1 VVKSVLAYK
10 SGIWR
15 EECARDFTAWNSSL
29 VDPNNLRL
37 ALLSAAVL
45 GFRHGL
51 DYDHIAAITDI
62 SSVQLK
68 VRDAMRYGLLYVAGH
83 ATTIALLGAA
93 AVVFRIA
100 LPAASDRWAER
111 LVGLTLLVL
120 GLYVLGTFFRPS
132 VSGSSTHD
140 SSSHGSAGDGASSRG
155 RSAHSH
161 AHPRT
166 RITLL
171 ANGAL
176 WIYWRLSRIFG
187 GTRVEAPQVFKD
199 GYGSRSTFLVGVI
212 HGLGAETPTQILLF
226 LMAANLGGTA
236 AGLLGLLMFIV
247 GLLTMNTLMCAL
259 AAGLFS
265 ADKVLAWLSPAGAQ
279 NPFSRALGSVL
290 GAISAH
296 AMGGLTLLTSVYSIV
311 VGAIFLLGSA
321 SKLPSLTG

>member
-1 VVKSVLAYK
+1 
-10 SGIWR
+10 
-15 EECARDFTAWNSSL
+15 L
-29 VDPNNLRL
+29 VDPVNLRL

-62 SSVQLK
+62 SSVQSK
-68 VRDAMRYGLLYVAGH
+68 ARDAMRYGLLYVAGH
-83 ATTIALLGAA
+83 AATVAILGSA

-111 LVGLTLLVL
+111 LVGITLLVL
-120 GLYVLGTFFRPS
+120 GLYVLGTFFHPS
-132 VSGSSTHD
+132 TSHPST
-140 SSSHGSAGDGASSRG
+140 GAST
-155 RSAHSH
+155 HSH
-161 AHPRT
+161 ARPRT

-171 ANGAL
+171 INGAL

-226 LMAANLGGTA
+226 LMAANLGGTS

-247 GLLTMNTLMCAL
+247 GLLVMNTLMCGA

-265 ADKVLAWLSPAGAQ
+265 ADKVLTWLAPQEGSGNAVARG
-279 NPFSRALGSVL
+279 FSSVL
-290 GAISAH
+290 TTLSAN
-296 AMGGLTLLTSVYSIV
+296 ALPGLTLLTSAYSIV

-321 SKLPSLTG
+321 AKLPSLTG

>member
-1 VVKSVLAYK
+1 VNQGL
-10 SGIWR
+10 R
-15 EECARDFTAWNSSL
+15 NSSL
-29 VDPNNLRL
+29 VFLVNLVPGSLDPVNLRL
-37 ALLSAAVL
+37 ALLSAGVL

-68 VRDAMRYGLLYVAGH
+68 ARDAMRYGLLYVAGH
-83 ATTIALLGAA
+83 ATTVAILGSA

-100 LPAASDRWAER
+100 LPPASDRWAER
-111 LVGLTLLVL
+111 LVGITLLVL
-120 GLYVLGTFFRPS
+120 GLYVLGTFFHPS
-132 VSGSSTHD
+132 GHPSTGPSTHN
-140 SSSHGSAGDGASSRG
+140 
-155 RSAHSH
+155 H
-161 AHPRT
+161 ARPRT

-171 ANGAL
+171 INGAL

-226 LMAANLGGTA
+226 LMAANLGGTG

-247 GLLTMNTLMCAL
+247 GLLVMNTLMCGA

-265 ADKVLAWLSPAGAQ
+265 ADKVLIWLSPKEGSG
-279 NPFSRALGSVL
+279 NIVSRGLSSVL
-290 GAISAH
+290 TALSAN
-296 AMGGLTLLTSVYSIV
+296 ALPGLTLLTSAYSIV

-321 SKLPSLTG
+321 AKLPSLTG

>member
-1 VVKSVLAYK
+1 M
-10 SGIWR
+10 R
-15 EECARDFTAWNSSL
+15 EACAREWAAWNSSL
-29 VDPNNLRL
+29 VDPVNLRL
-37 ALLSAAVL
+37 ALISAAVL

-68 VRDAMRYGLLYVAGH
+68 ARDAMRYGLLYVAGH
-83 ATTIALLGAA
+83 ATTIALLGSA

-132 VSGSSTHD
+132 TH
-140 SSSHGSAGDGASSRG
+140 G
-155 RSAHSH
+155 HS
-161 AHPRT
+161 HPRT

-171 ANGAL
+171 VNGAL

-199 GYGSRSTFLVGVI
+199 GYGTKSTFLVGVI

-247 GLLTMNTLMCAL
+247 GLLAMNTLMCAV

-265 ADKVLAWLSPAGAQ
+265 ADKMLAWLSPGNSQ
-279 NPFSRALGSVL
+279 NRFSRTFSSVL
-290 GAISAH
+290 TAVSPH
-296 AMGGLTLLTSVYSIV
+296 ALGGLTLLTSAYSIV

>member
-1 VVKSVLAYK
+1 
-10 SGIWR
+10 
-15 EECARDFTAWNSSL
+15 
-29 VDPNNLRL
+29 
-37 ALLSAAVL
+37 
-45 GFRHGL
+45 
-51 DYDHIAAITDI
+51 
-62 SSVQLK
+62 
-68 VRDAMRYGLLYVAGH
+68 MRFGLLYVAGH
-83 ATTIALLGAA
+83 ATTIALLGSA

-120 GLYVLGTFFRPS
+120 GLYVLGTFFRPWFFGS
-132 VSGSSTHD
+132 SMQGSSTQ
-140 SSSHGSAGDGASSRG
+140 ASS
-155 RSAHSH
+155 AHGH

-171 ANGAL
+171 ANGVL

-199 GYGSRSTFLVGVI
+199 GYGTKSAFLVGVI

-247 GLLTMNTLMCAL
+247 GLLAMNTLMCAV

-265 ADKVLAWLSPAGAQ
+265 ADKVLAWLSPAGPQ
-279 NPFSRALGSVL
+279 NPVSRGLSSALSAV
-290 GAISAH
+290 SAH
-296 AMGGLTLLTSVYSIV
+296 ALGGLTLLTSAYSIV